1 MIRHGK
7 KVLICAFCLV
17 ICFACGRKKETA
29 FYDNPGKPS
38 YGDMMITAS
47 IGEAS
52 NLIPILASDSA
63 SHEIANYVYNGLV
76 KLDKNLNIVGDLAES
91 WELSKDNLT
100 ITFHLRKGVR
110 WHDGTPFTAK
120 DVMYTYKVI
129 VDPKTPTPYSGDFKE
144 VKDAQIID
152 DYTFRAMYKKTFAP
166 GLISWGTS
174 VLPAHLLEGT
184 DITKSPLGRKPV
196 GTGPYK
202 FKEWIAGDRVVL
214 TANDDY
220 FEGKPFVGR
229 QMIRVIPDTATIFLE
244 LKRNAIDI
252 TTLTPLQFTKQTEYP
267 AFKREFNKFKYLSFT
282 YVYLGYNLRHKYFKD
297 KRVRQAISHAI
308 NKDELIEG
316 ILLGQGVE
324 ATGPYKPDMWV
335 YNGNVKKY
343 DYSKEK
349 AINLLAEAGFQRGAD
364 GVLRRDGAPF
374 EFTILVNQGN
384 PVRIQTAEIIQKRL
398 SEIGIQAKIRI
409 IEWASFINE
418 FIDKKNF
425 EAVILAWTI
434 PQSDPDLFDVWHS
447 SKQGPKELNF
457 ISFEN
462 KEADEL
468 LVKARHTF
476 DKEERKKYY
485 FRIQEILA
493 EEQPYTFLFVP
504 YATLAVHKRFKG
516 IEPAPAGIT
525 YNIDKWY
532 VPEEQR
538 RYKTNAAISP

>member
-1 MIRHGK
+1 MVSPAWKI
-7 KVLICAFCLV
+7 LYYNQLFCQILSLRIAV
-17 ICFACGRKKETA
+17 VNRYVEPFFTLTGLFVRITAIHDQTREKSSYLRFLSCHMFACGRKKETA

-152 DYTFRAMYKKTFAP
+152 DYTFRATYKKTFAP

-229 QMIRVIPDTATIFLE
+229 QMIRVIPDTATIFL
-244 LKRNAIDI
+244 N
-252 TTLTPLQFTKQTEYP
+252 
-267 AFKREFNKFKYLSFT
+267 
-282 YVYLGYNLRHKYFKD
+282 
-297 KRVRQAISHAI
+297 
-308 NKDELIEG
+308 
-316 ILLGQGVE
+316 
-324 ATGPYKPDMWV
+324 
-335 YNGNVKKY
+335 
-343 DYSKEK
+343 
-349 AINLLAEAGFQRGAD
+349 
-364 GVLRRDGAPF
+364 
-374 EFTILVNQGN
+374 
-384 PVRIQTAEIIQKRL
+384 
-398 SEIGIQAKIRI
+398 
-409 IEWASFINE
+409 
-418 FIDKKNF
+418 
-425 EAVILAWTI
+425 
-434 PQSDPDLFDVWHS
+434 
-447 SKQGPKELNF
+447 
-457 ISFEN
+457 
-462 KEADEL
+462 
-468 LVKARHTF
+468 
-476 DKEERKKYY
+476 
-485 FRIQEILA
+485 
-493 EEQPYTFLFVP
+493 
-504 YATLAVHKRFKG
+504 
-516 IEPAPAGIT
+516 
-525 YNIDKWY
+525 
-532 VPEEQR
+532 
-538 RYKTNAAISP
+538 

>member
-1 MIRHGK
+1 M
-7 KVLICAFCLV
+7 
-17 ICFACGRKKETA
+17 
-29 FYDNPGKPS
+29 
-38 YGDMMITAS
+38 
-47 IGEAS
+47 
-52 NLIPILASDSA
+52 
-63 SHEIANYVYNGLV
+63 
-76 KLDKNLNIVGDLAES
+76 
-91 WELSKDNLT
+91 
-100 ITFHLRKGVR
+100 
-110 WHDGTPFTAK
+110 
-120 DVMYTYKVI
+120 
-129 VDPKTPTPYSGDFKE
+129 
-144 VKDAQIID
+144 
-152 DYTFRAMYKKTFAP
+152 
-166 GLISWGTS
+166 
-174 VLPAHLLEGT
+174 
-184 DITKSPLGRKPV
+184 
-196 GTGPYK
+196 
-202 FKEWIAGDRVVL
+202 
-214 TANDDY
+214 
-220 FEGKPFVGR
+220 
-229 QMIRVIPDTATIFLE
+229 
-244 LKRNAIDI
+244 KRNAIDI

-316 ILLGQGVE
+316 NLLGQGVE

-462 KEADEL
+462 KE
-468 LVKARHTF
+468 R
-476 DKEERKKYY
+476 
-485 FRIQEILA
+485 
-493 EEQPYTFLFVP
+493 
-504 YATLAVHKRFKG
+504 
-516 IEPAPAGIT
+516 
-525 YNIDKWY
+525 
-532 VPEEQR
+532 
-538 RYKTNAAISP
+538 TNCW